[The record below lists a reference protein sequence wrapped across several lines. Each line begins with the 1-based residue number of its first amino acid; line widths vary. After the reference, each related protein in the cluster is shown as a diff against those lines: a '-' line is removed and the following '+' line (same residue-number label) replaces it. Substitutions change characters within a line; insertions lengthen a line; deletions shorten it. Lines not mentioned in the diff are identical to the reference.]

1 MAKKYSVQM
10 ENDEMVSVA
19 VDGVSYTD
27 PEDIPDK
34 LDRKKIK
41 ALVARTTGAESDV
54 TLDQEFAKD
63 VSDMEKQSAVF
74 PKLLVAIFLG
84 VAAITLTIAAFS
96 TYSAVQ
102 TISREKSVPGQVVKQ
117 VVRSSRDSS
126 TGYLTD
132 FTYPIV
138 KFAPPDQ
145 PVRTVQMSEGS
156 SPPDYALGDQVTVL
170 YDPQHPNNARIKSF
184 SSNLLLWLLP
194 GITFLVG
201 AVFGTIAVVILKVWP
216 PK

>member
-10 ENDEMVSVA
+10 ENDEIVSVA

-41 ALVARTTGAESDV
+41 SLISRTTGAESDDI
-54 TLDQEFAKD
+54 LDQEFKKD
-63 VSDMEKQSAVF
+63 VNDMEKQSAVF

-102 TISREKSVPGQVVKQ
+102 TITREVSAPGQVVEQ
-117 VVRSSRDSS
+117 VVHSSRDSS

-138 KFAPPDQ
+138 RYTPPDQ
-145 PVRTVQMSEGS
+145 SARTVQMSEGS
-156 SPPDYALGDQVTVL
+156 SPPDYAVGDQVTVL
-170 YDPQHPNNARIKSF
+170 YDPQHPNNARIKSLT
-184 SSNLLLWLLP
+184 SDLLLWLLP

-201 AVFGTIAVVILKVWP
+201 AVFAAIAVVILKVWP
-216 PK
+216 SK